1 MRELKTTVTLRYYEV
16 EQTTSTVSMAL
27 SIRNYDNG
35 KTNNLKTVTLFY
47 YIISRQRDMGEFV
60 TVYTS
65 EIRKYDYINAKVNFA
80 RQNVMMKDFCRNE
93 DDTMLRFEL
102 FEYTK

>member
-80 RQNVMMKDFCRNE
+80 R
-93 DDTMLRFEL
+93 
-102 FEYTK
+102 